1 MNITEQ
7 MKTIPFLST
16 RIFIE
21 DGYEKTVSIIAYRDS
36 EDSPYSNIIAC
47 PQCNG
52 IGAMVTLFTNGCMV
66 KLDMNK
72 LIITV
77 NIPGDEP
84 SIATFPLNVDEGGFF
99 QETVLHDFK
108 DITFEHLKAVR
119 DVVEL
124 YND

>member
-1 MNITEQ
+1 MNIVEKI
-7 MKTIPFLST
+7 KTIPFLST
-16 RIFIE
+16 RIIIE
-21 DGYEKTVSIIAYRDS
+21 DGYEKTVSIIAYRDN

-47 PQCNG
+47 PACSG
-52 IGAMVTLFTNGCMV
+52 ISALVTLFTNGCMV

-72 LIITV
+72 LEITV
-77 NIPGDEP
+77 NIPGDDP
-84 SIATFPLNVDEGGFF
+84 SITVFNLNVDEGLFF
-99 QETVLHDFK
+99 QESVLHDFG